1 MVSERS
7 FAIEIKSYSDTTYT
21 SIVTNLV
28 FSYLY
33 IRSLSGRVK
42 YDIHQSRKLL
52 KDPHEMKTKRCQTI
66 NQFVIKHPVQKY

>member
-21 SIVTNLV
+21 SINTNLV

-33 IRSLSGRVK
+33 IRSLSDRVK
-42 YDIHQSRKLL
+42 YDKHRFGKLI
-52 KDPHEMKTKRCQTI
+52 KDPHEMKTKRCQT
-66 NQFVIKHPVQKY
+66 NNRFVIKHQAQKY